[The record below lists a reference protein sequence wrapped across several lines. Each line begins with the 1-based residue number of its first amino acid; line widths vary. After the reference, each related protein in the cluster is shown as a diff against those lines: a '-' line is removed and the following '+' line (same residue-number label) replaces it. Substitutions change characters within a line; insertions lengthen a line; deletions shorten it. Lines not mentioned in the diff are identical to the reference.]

1 MYIGIDKFDDE
12 FNGGIFYID
21 SLKLIGISIIG
32 IISLRVAVSIFQKRQ
47 IKSTRKRISISI
59 LIILCIS
66 SYFYVTYGSK
76 IYHNQFLNKEL
87 RAGIMNK
94 IIPYEGSWFGDKAEN
109 LTEKEY
115 IEVTKVKWF
124 PKLPKGAQNISY
136 DYEYEG
142 FLPDYSFSIS
152 YDLPIN
158 SEVETINYEN
168 KTFTKSQ
175 TFEIVG
181 NKKRVTYS
189 EGLW

>member
-1 MYIGIDKFDDE
+1 MYIGIDQFDDE
-12 FNGGIFYID
+12 FNGGIFMLDCI
-21 SLKLIGISIIG
+21 KLIGLSIIG
-32 IISLRVAVSIFQKRQ
+32 IILLRIAVTIYRERKV
-47 IKSTRKRISISI
+47 KSTMQRMSIST

-66 SYFYVTYGSK
+66 GYFYFTYGKK

-87 RAGIMNK
+87 RNGIVNK

-109 LTEKEY
+109 LTEREY
-115 IEVTKVKWF
+115 IEITKVKWF
-124 PKLPKGAQNISY
+124 PKLPKGSQNISY

-152 YDLPIN
+152 YDLPLN
-158 SEVETINYEN
+158 SKVETMNY
-168 KTFTKSQ
+168 KKDTFFKSR
-175 TFEIVG
+175 TFKIIG